1 MYADHVDL
9 NDTLALELLQQADK
23 YSVPELAKACE
34 KHLAENLTPENYV
47 IVSQMAEMLDVVP
60 LREAVVNYIA
70 KNIRQ
75 LKARKDFEEIS
86 DSLLRECIVKF
97 IVK

>member
-1 MYADHVDL
+1 MDL
-9 NDTLALELLQQADK
+9 NDTLALELLRQADK

-34 KHLAENLTPENYV
+34 KHLAENLSPENYV
-47 IVSQMAEMLDVVP
+47 VVSQMAEMLDIVS
-60 LREAVVNYIA
+60 LREAAENYIA

-75 LKARKDFEEIS
+75 PKTRKDFEEIS
-86 DSLLRECIVKF
+86 DSVLRESIVKF